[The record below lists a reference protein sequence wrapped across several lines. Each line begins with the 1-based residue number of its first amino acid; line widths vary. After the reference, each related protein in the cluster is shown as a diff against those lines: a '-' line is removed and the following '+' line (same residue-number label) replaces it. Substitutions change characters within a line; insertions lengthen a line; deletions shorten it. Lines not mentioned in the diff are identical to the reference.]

1 MAVNNVTLT
10 KNVSNVKIN
19 QTETKV
25 TVAPGSSATVV
36 TQVLSKP
43 SVAVTATAPSLKI
56 QQGQAKVVQ
65 ITDTG
70 PQGPPFSGATFFNVD
85 AISALDATDIGK
97 VVAWDGTEFQPTNI
111 LENDLTISGGAF

>member
-1 MAVNNVTLT
+1 MAVNQVILNKTANAV
-10 KNVSNVKIN
+10 NVS

-25 TVAPGSSATVV
+25 TVTAGTSTTVV
-36 TQVLSKP
+36 AQVLSKP
-43 SVAVTATAPSLKI
+43 AVSVTATAPSLNI
-56 QQGQAKVVQ
+56 QQGQAQVVEVVAA
-65 ITDTG
+65 G
-70 PQGPPFSGATFFNVD
+70 PQGPPFTGATFFNVD

>member
-1 MAVNNVTLT
+1 MAINNVTLT
-10 KNVSNVKIN
+10 KNVSNVRIN
-19 QTETKV
+19 RTETKV
-25 TVAPGSSATVV
+25 TVAPGASATVV
-36 TQVLSKP
+36 AQVLSKP
-43 SVAVTATAPSLKI
+43 AVAVTATAPSLNI

-85 AISALDATDIGK
+85 AISQLDATDIGK

-111 LENDLTISGGAF
+111 LENELTISGGAF

>member
-1 MAVNNVTLT
+1 MAANKVTLT
-10 KNVSNVKIN
+10 KNVSNIRVN

-25 TVAPGSSATVV
+25 TVSSGTSTTVV
-36 TQVLSKP
+36 AQVLSKP
-43 SVAVTATAPSLKI
+43 AVSVTATAPSLNI

-70 PQGPPFSGATFFNVD
+70 PQGPPFTGATFFNVD
-85 AISALDATDIGK
+85 AISQLNATDIGK

>member
-1 MAVNNVTLT
+1 
-10 KNVSNVKIN
+10 VS
-19 QTETKV
+19 
-25 TVAPGSSATVV
+25 
-36 TQVLSKP
+36 
-43 SVAVTATAPSLKI
+43 VTATAPSLNI

-70 PQGPPFSGATFFNVD
+70 PQGPPFTGATFFNVD
-85 AISALDATDIGK
+85 AISQLNATDIGK

>member
-1 MAVNNVTLT
+1 MAINRVTVT
-10 KNVSNVKIN
+10 KNVSNISVG

-25 TVAPGSSATVV
+25 TVIPGASATVV
-36 TQVLSKP
+36 AQVLSKP
-43 SVAVTATAPSLKI
+43 SVAVTATAPSLNI

-85 AISALDATDIGK
+85 AISQLDAADIGK
-97 VVAWDGTEFQPTNI
+97 VVAWDGSEFQPTNI
-111 LENDLTISGGAF
+111 LENELTISGGAF